1 LATLRDIVIQQRV
14 ASDRLTVALTGSAVD
29 SVAPVNITDLLG
41 ESVASAV
48 RRHETIVATS
58 VSPLDCRAAL
68 AIKLSFN
75 ATTKMNAVRHHDA
88 MDG

>member
-41 ESVASAV
+41 ESVASAA
-48 RRHETIVATS
+48 RRREMIGATG
-58 VSPLDCRAAL
+58 VSPLDCSAAL
-68 AIKLSFN
+68 AIKLVYN
-75 ATTKMNAVRHHDA
+75 ATTKMNAVRHRSVMND
-88 MDG
+88 